1 MNNIQRAILNKR
13 NFNNII
19 VPDNTYKKKDKRIDI
34 SPMIKK
40 IKKKEKNQKF
50 KYKFTICLII
60 LLGFMATYN

>member
-40 IKKKEKNQKF
+40 IKKKKKSKIQ
-50 KYKFTICLII
+50 I
-60 LLGFMATYN
+60 

>member
-19 VPDNTYKKKDKRIDI
+19 VPDNTCKKKDKRIDI